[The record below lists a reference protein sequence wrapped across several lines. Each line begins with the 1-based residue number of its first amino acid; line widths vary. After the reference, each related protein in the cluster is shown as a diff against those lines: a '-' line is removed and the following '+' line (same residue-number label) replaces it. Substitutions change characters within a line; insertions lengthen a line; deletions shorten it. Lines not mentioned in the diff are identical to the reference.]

1 MRFEENDMDPKHKN
15 LDMPPEE
22 FRKWGYR
29 AVDWIADY
37 FAHPERYP
45 VLSQAKPGS
54 IHSQLPDAPPSEGES
69 MDTIFRDFEEKIL
82 PGVTHWN
89 HPSFFAYFAITG
101 SAPGILGELLMSALN
116 INAMLWKTSPSAT
129 ELEELSLSWLRQ
141 MMGLPDEF
149 FGIIYDTASVSSLCA
164 LAAAR
169 EAVEGLDVRERGLFG
184 SKPLRLYASEHA
196 HSHVDKA
203 ALLLG
208 LGKRGL
214 RHIPVDEEFR
224 MRPEALEEA
233 ARQDVDDGYLP
244 FAVVAT
250 VGTTSTTSIDPV
262 PAIAE
267 VSKRHGLWLH
277 VDAAYGGSAAI
288 IPERQDILNGCEEAD
303 SLVVSPHKW
312 LFTPLDISVLYCRHP
327 QVLRQAFS
335 LVAEYLKTAEGDK
348 VVNYMDYG
356 IQLGR
361 RFRALKLW
369 MVIRYFGASGLA
381 ERMREHIR
389 LAQEL
394 ASWIDSDPDFERMAP
409 TPLSL
414 VCFRARAGG
423 LNDEALD
430 RLNEKLMETV
440 NASGKAFLSHTKLR
454 GRFVLRMAI
463 SNLRTTE
470 GHVKDTW
477 ELIRDQAH
485 RIARDSL

>member
-1 MRFEENDMDPKHKN
+1 MVA
-15 LDMPPEE
+15 
-22 FRKWGYR
+22 RK
-29 AVDWIADY
+29 
-37 FAHPERYP
+37 P
-45 VLSQAKPGS
+45 
-54 IHSQLPDAPPSEGES
+54 
-69 MDTIFRDFEEKIL
+69 T
-82 PGVTHWN
+82 
-89 HPSFFAYFAITG
+89 
-101 SAPGILGELLMSALN
+101 
-116 INAMLWKTSPSAT
+116 
-129 ELEELSLSWLRQ
+129 
-141 MMGLPDEF
+141 
-149 FGIIYDTASVSSLCA
+149 
-164 LAAAR
+164 
-169 EAVEGLDVRERGLFG
+169 
-184 SKPLRLYASEHA
+184 RL
-196 HSHVDKA
+196 
-203 ALLLG
+203 
-208 LGKRGL
+208 
-214 RHIPVDEEFR
+214 
-224 MRPEALEEA
+224 
-233 ARQDVDDGYLP
+233 
-244 FAVVAT
+244 
-250 VGTTSTTSIDPV
+250 
-262 PAIAE
+262 
-267 VSKRHGLWLH
+267 
-277 VDAAYGGSAAI
+277 
-288 IPERQDILNGCEEAD
+288 
-303 SLVVSPHKW
+303 
-312 LFTPLDISVLYCRHP
+312 
-327 QVLRQAFS
+327 LRQAFS